1 MQTLGRHALLDLY
14 GCDRAVL
21 DDPSFL
27 QQVLHQAALDLE
39 CTVVQEV
46 FHRFSPHG
54 VSGVVVIA
62 ESHLA
67 VHTWPEH
74 GFAAVD
80 LFTCNASTALSALSE
95 ILKKRFGA
103 SRVEFVEKPRGLVP
117 REGRLPPSRMDAP
130 PDDDREVFGV
140 EAPA

>member
-14 GCDRAVL
+14 GCKQAVL
-21 DDPSFL
+21 DDKDFL
-27 QQVLHQAALDLE
+27 REILRQTAVQLD

-46 FHRFSPHG
+46 FHNFSPYG

-67 VHTWPEH
+67 IHTWPEH

-80 LFTCNASTALSALSE
+80 LFTCNETTALSSLAE
-95 ILKKRFGA
+95 ILKERFGA
-103 SRVEFVEKPRGLVP
+103 SDFHYEEKVRGVVP
-117 REGRLPPSRMDAP
+117 AQRRPELQVAT
-130 PDDDREVFGV
+130 
-140 EAPA
+140 

>member
-14 GCDRAVL
+14 GCDPAVL
-21 DDPSFL
+21 DDKDTL
-27 QQVLHQAALDLE
+27 QALLRQTAVDLE

-46 FHRFSPHG
+46 FHTFSPYG

-67 VHTWPEH
+67 IHTWPEH

-80 LFTCNASTALSALSE
+80 LFTCNDTTALSSLAE
-95 ILKKRFGA
+95 ILKERLGA
-103 SRVEFVEKPRGLVP
+103 THITYEEKVRGVVP
-117 REGRLPPSRMDAP
+117 SPARRPELRPKA
-130 PDDDREVFGV
+130 
-140 EAPA
+140 EAST

>member
-14 GCDRAVL
+14 GCDPAILNDGATLQELLKQTAVE
-21 DDPSFL
+21 
-27 QQVLHQAALDLE
+27 LE
-39 CTVVQEV
+39 CTVVEEV
-46 FHRFSPHG
+46 FHNFSPYG

-80 LFTCNASTALSALSE
+80 LFTCNDTTALSLLAE
-95 ILKKRFGA
+95 ILQERFGA
-103 SRVEFVEKPRGLVP
+103 SHFEYREEVRGTIPLRMKTNQSTQHENALLPR
-117 REGRLPPSRMDAP
+117 A
-130 PDDDREVFGV
+130 
-140 EAPA
+140 EAAT